1 MVVPISSAEAECS
14 YAEKGSMALLCAI
27 FTKTDFTNRTDKI
40 LPSNIFREMKGGEM
54 FLGPIESASRGY
66 IGLLLEKMYK
76 EKSYLKRE
84 FLIFNL
90 KCEFDFTFHAM

>member
-1 MVVPISSAEAECS
+1 MSVRRNESESDI
-14 YAEKGSMALLCAI
+14 
-27 FTKTDFTNRTDKI
+27 KTEEQ
-40 LPSNIFREMKGGEM
+40 EMKGGEM

-90 KCEFDFTFHAM
+90 KCVFPVKLHETIKQIRGYANSS